1 MDTIKIVSAHTYA
14 EDVDRADIVGA
25 YTDDEK
31 LKTDFPS
38 IMEMAKK
45 TFYDVASD
53 SEDDTDTEES
63 VGVNYYHIWSNYDF
77 VGVEIKCTEI
87 PLNTID
93 DTFYTACL

>member
-14 EDVDRADIVGA
+14 EDVNRADIVGA
-25 YTDDEK
+25 YIDDEK
-31 LKTDFPS
+31 LKADFPS

-45 TFYDVASD
+45 TFYDIAHD
-53 SEDDTDTEES
+53 SEDDTDEES

-77 VGVEIKCTEI
+77 VGVEVKCTEI

-93 DTFYTACL
+93 DTFYTSCL

>member
-1 MDTIKIVSAHTYA
+1 MDTIKIISVHTYA

-31 LKTDFPS
+31 LKADFPS

-53 SEDDTDTEES
+53 SEEDTDTEES

-77 VGVEIKCTEI
+77 VGVEVKCTEI

-93 DTFYTACL
+93 NTFYVVCI

>member
-1 MDTIKIVSAHTYA
+1 MDTIKIISAHTYA
-14 EDVDRADIVGA
+14 EDIDRADIVGA

-31 LKTDFPS
+31 LKEDFPS

-45 TFYDVASD
+45 SFYDIAHD
-53 SEDDTDTEES
+53 SEDDEDTEES

-77 VGVEIKCTEI
+77 VGVEVKCTEI

-93 DTFYTACL
+93 NTFYTACL

>member
-14 EDVDRADIVGA
+14 EDVNRVDIVGA

-31 LKTDFPS
+31 LKADFPS

-45 TFYDVASD
+45 SFYDVASD

-63 VGVNYYHIWSNYDF
+63 VGVNHHHIWSNYDF

-93 DTFYTACL
+93 LTFYVACI

>member
-1 MDTIKIVSAHTYA
+1 MDKIKIISAHTYA
-14 EDVDRADIVGA
+14 EDVDRVDIVGA

-31 LKTDFPS
+31 LKADFPS

-53 SEDDTDTEES
+53 SEEDTDTEES

-93 DTFYTACL
+93 LSFYVACL

>member
-1 MDTIKIVSAHTYA
+1 MDKIKIVSTYTYA
-14 EDVDRADIVGA
+14 EDVDRVDIIGA

-31 LKTDFPS
+31 LKADFPS

-53 SEDDTDTEES
+53 NEEDTDTEES

-77 VGVEIKCTEI
+77 VGVEVKCTEI

-93 DTFYTACL
+93 DDFYIACL

>member
-1 MDTIKIVSAHTYA
+1 
-14 EDVDRADIVGA
+14 
-25 YTDDEK
+25 
-31 LKTDFPS
+31 
-38 IMEMAKK
+38 MAKK

-77 VGVEIKCTEI
+77 VGVEVKCTEI

-93 DTFYTACL
+93 DTFYTSCL